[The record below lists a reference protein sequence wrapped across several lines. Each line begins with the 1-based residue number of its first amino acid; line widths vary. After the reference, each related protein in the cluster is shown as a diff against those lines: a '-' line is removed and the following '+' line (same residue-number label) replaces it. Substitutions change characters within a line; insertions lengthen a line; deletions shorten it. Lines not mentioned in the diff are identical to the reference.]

1 MFISLSGV
9 MFINFQQGPLLHM
22 CTQGARLVGPPLTGT
37 LLMTMTWGIITGKL
51 LNDFHLKNIHITSI
65 YMSLAKANNMTTSNV
80 RRVGKSNS
88 THAQR
93 RRVGNIGEK
102 HQCLP
107 YQPLLEFCF

>member
-1 MFISLSGV
+1 MFITLW
-9 MFINFQQGPLLHM
+9 QGPLLHM

-51 LNDFHLKNIHITSI
+51 LKDFHLKNIHITSI
-65 YMSLAKANNMTTSNV
+65 YMAIYIGQKNNMTTSNV
-80 RRVGKSNS
+80 RRVGKINS

-93 RRVGNIGEK
+93 GRVGNIGEK

-107 YQPLLEFCF
+107 YQPLLEFWF